1 VSRII
6 AGELGGRRLRT
17 PPGDLTRPTS
27 DRVREALFSRV
38 ESLLGG
44 LDGIAALDLYAGS
57 GAVGLEAL
65 SRGAA
70 HAVLVESD
78 RRAVAAVRANVG
90 ALGVG
95 DRARVVAD
103 RVERVLGRAVVAP
116 DGPADLV
123 FADPPYSLPAS
134 SLHDVLATGAA
145 GGWFADDALLVV
157 ERPTRDAPWAFP
169 AEVRVE
175 GRRRYGETTLWYG
188 RREADTPADLPAETP
203 ADGLADRLADTPADR
218 PADDPADP

>member
-1 VSRII
+1 VSRIV

-17 PPGDLTRPTS
+17 PAGDLTRPTS

-44 LDGIAALDLYAGS
+44 LDGAVVLDLYAGS

-70 HAVLVESD
+70 RAVLVESD
-78 RRAVAAVRANVG
+78 RRALAAVRANVG

-103 RVERVLGRAVVAP
+103 RVERVLARAAIAGT

-123 FADPPYSLPAS
+123 FADPPYRHEAS
-134 SLHDVLATGAA
+134 SLHDVLAAGSA
-145 GGWFADDALLVV
+145 GGWFAGDALLVV
-157 ERPTRDAPWAFP
+157 ERPTREAKWVFP
-169 AEVRVE
+169 ADVRPE

-188 RREADTPADLPAETP
+188 RRYRECPADL
-203 ADGLADRLADTPADR
+203 PADR
-218 PADDPADP
+218 PADDPAAP